1 MSYLFNVHIDL
12 HFVCIKK
19 KQILSSPKN
28 RVCLN
33 KQRGMLFICL
43 NLVNKFANVRA
54 FERKRLSYEMQ
65 IAEYIVH
72 CAIKWWKKNMK
83 RTLPATLK
91 INHFECNTVNK
102 MNNRNS
108 TRINTIVIIVTR
120 ERERYGS
127 MHNFHTLKYFL
138 VSVCASDCALLFDC
152 ICSDSYT
159 KMKRKKK
166 NRWQDY
172 FE

>member
-1 MSYLFNVHIDL
+1 M
-12 HFVCIKK
+12 
-19 KQILSSPKN
+19 
-28 RVCLN
+28 CLN

-72 CAIKWWKKNMK
+72 CAIKWWEKKYEKNV
-83 RTLPATLK
+83 AC
-91 INHFECNTVNK
+91 NFENKPFWMQHSKQNEQQKFYKNKYNCNNSNK
-102 MNNRNS
+102 
-108 TRINTIVIIVTR
+108 R

-166 NRWQDY
+166 PMTRLFWITQFIY
-172 FE
+172 AVS

>member
-1 MSYLFNVHIDL
+1 M
-12 HFVCIKK
+12 
-19 KQILSSPKN
+19 
-28 RVCLN
+28 CLN

-72 CAIKWWKKNMK
+72 CAIKWWKKKYEKNV
-83 RTLPATLK
+83 AC
-91 INHFECNTVNK
+91 NFENKPFWMQHSKQNEQQKFYKNKYNCNNSNK
-102 MNNRNS
+102 
-108 TRINTIVIIVTR
+108 R
-120 ERERYGS
+120 EREIWFNAQLS
-127 MHNFHTLKYFL
+127 YFKILFGL
-138 VSVCASDCALLFDC
+138 VCALLIVHCYSIAFVL
-152 ICSDSYT
+152 IRIL
-159 KMKRKKK
+159 KWKEKK